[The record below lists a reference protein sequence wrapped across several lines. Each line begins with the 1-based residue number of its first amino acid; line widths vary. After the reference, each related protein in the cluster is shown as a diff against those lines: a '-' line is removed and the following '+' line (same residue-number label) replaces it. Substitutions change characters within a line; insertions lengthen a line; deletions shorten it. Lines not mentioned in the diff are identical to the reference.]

1 MCINM
6 MINGH
11 EENARPVPT
20 ISVTTAYPP
29 MQRRIMLRTAAST
42 SASLQHG
49 SAPATY
55 GEEDRKLTLS

>member
-1 MCINM
+1 M
-6 MINGH
+6 
-11 EENARPVPT
+11 PT

-55 GEEDRKLTLS
+55 GEEDLKLTLS